1 MPTSVETKQ
10 SKKAGDKRSSSS
22 RSVDLLCSVKY
33 KNNLPDVPFG
43 PKFLSYPFDSQRYIQ
58 YNPTS
63 LERNHNHEL
72 LTEVDL
78 GIPIDL
84 VLPETYENNDP
95 SASLDPTDAALL
107 EEEVLQQPESKRAKQ
122 HARNVS
128 WLRRTEYIST
138 EYSRPHSSM
147 EGAEN
152 KVGYSVKKR
161 LQSMDT
167 YKDRASQITAI
178 EATFEAAKQPITK
191 HYSKPG
197 VTAKTVH
204 PLFPDFDL
212 WKLPFAQVIFDSD
225 PAVIGKNPGQ
235 QSKEMSRAMI
245 RSPLSL
251 LPLSL

>member
-167 YKDRASQITAI
+167 YKVYFMLYSQERIVFQCLSSCRT
-178 EATFEAAKQPITK
+178 EPVRLQPSRLRLRQPNSLSPNT
-191 HYSKPG
+191 
-197 VTAKTVH
+197 TVN
-204 PLFPDFDL
+204 L
-212 WKLPFAQVIFDSD
+212 
-225 PAVIGKNPGQ
+225 
-235 QSKEMSRAMI
+235 E
-245 RSPLSL
+245 
-251 LPLSL
+251 

>member
-1 MPTSVETKQ
+1 
-10 SKKAGDKRSSSS
+10 
-22 RSVDLLCSVKY
+22 
-33 KNNLPDVPFG
+33 
-43 PKFLSYPFDSQRYIQ
+43 
-58 YNPTS
+58 
-63 LERNHNHEL
+63 
-72 LTEVDL
+72 VDL

-167 YKDRASQITAI
+167 YKSQSD
-178 EATFEAAKQPITK
+178 
-191 HYSKPG
+191 YSHRG
-197 VTAKTVH
+197 YV
-204 PLFPDFDL
+204 
-212 WKLPFAQVIFDSD
+212 
-225 PAVIGKNPGQ
+225 
-235 QSKEMSRAMI
+235 
-245 RSPLSL
+245 
-251 LPLSL
+251 